1 MRCCICANGC
11 KAFTTNLRRDEGLN
25 MTRRKRLIFMAPLAI
40 LGIVLFIAIGGEVVL
55 QLWNWLLPPLF
66 GWRQITFWQAV
77 GMLAL
82 CRILFGGFG
91 GHGSYRSSIRG
102 RIADRMAA
110 RWEHMTPEERERLGQ
125 SWRRRCGAD
134 PSTSGRT

>member
-1 MRCCICANGC
+1 MSSR
-11 KAFTTNLRRDEGLN
+11 L
-25 MTRRKRLIFMAPLAI
+25 KRLIFIAPLAI
-40 LGIVLFIAIGGEVVL
+40 LGMLLFIAIGGEVVL

-91 GHGSYRSSIRG
+91 FRGSGRSKFR
-102 RIADRMAA
+102 RRMEE
-110 RWEHMTPEERERLGQ
+110 RCEHLTPEERERFRQRMRERFGF
-125 SWRRRCGAD
+125 G
-134 PSTSGRT
+134 PSTGESKGQ